1 MKSFFGIE
9 KQTTGATAAILLG
22 VVATTIVSIVFLS
35 SVSFKSKKNAATATA
50 NTTLQ
55 QVSIT
60 TTQAINESTL
70 RLVVSFYSI
79 GGGIDEKLHGE
90 FVKFLDSYPKKIAYD
105 PTYWGREGEVDYCLK
120 LSGLSSSEQD
130 NFLKKAK
137 EMLSKSTLVH
147 VYENA
152 TCVHKP
158 RKISQFS

>member
-1 MKSFFGIE
+1 MKSFLGIE
-9 KQTTGATAAILLG
+9 KQTTAATVAILLA
-22 VVATTIVSIVFLS
+22 VVATTIFSIE
-35 SVSFKSKKNAATATA
+35 NAGTAAA

-55 QVSIT
+55 QVSVT

-79 GGGIDEKLHGE
+79 GGGIDEKLQGE
-90 FVKFLDSYPKKIAYD
+90 FVKFLDAYPKKIVYD
-105 PTYWGREGEVDYCLK
+105 PARWGREGEVDYCLK

-130 NFLKKAK
+130 NFVKKAK